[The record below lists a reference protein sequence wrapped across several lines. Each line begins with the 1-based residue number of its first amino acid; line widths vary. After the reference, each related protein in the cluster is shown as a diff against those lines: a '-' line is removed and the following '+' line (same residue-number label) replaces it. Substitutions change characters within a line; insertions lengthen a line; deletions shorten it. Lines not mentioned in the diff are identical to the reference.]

1 MIEGIFAG
9 DMAVLSGFKQFA
21 LRGNLVDM
29 ATGITVG
36 AAFGGLAKSLVD
48 DIIMP
53 PIGLMLGGVDFTNLF
68 VVLKPGSTPGP
79 YETLKAAT
87 EAGAVTIRYGSFLT
101 LVVTFLIVA
110 FAVYLLVS
118 GVQAARNHFEKQEAA
133 AAPPPAPTKEEV
145 LLTEIRDLLREQ
157 RR

>member
-1 MIEGIFAG
+1 MP
-9 DMAVLSGFKQFA
+9 VLSGFRKFA

-36 AAFGGLAKSLVD
+36 AAFGALAKSLVD

-53 PIGLMLGGVDFTNLF
+53 PVGLMLGGVDFSNLF
-68 VVLKPGSTPGP
+68 VVLKPGATPGP
-79 YETLKAAT
+79 YATLAAANA
-87 EAGAVTIRYGSFLT
+87 AGAVTLRYGSFLT
-101 LVVTFLIVA
+101 LFVTFLIVA

-118 GVQAARNHFEKQEAA
+118 AVQGAQHKLEKEEAA
-133 AAPPPAPTKEEV
+133 GPPPPPPPQEV

>member
-1 MIEGIFAG
+1 MP
-9 DMAVLSGFKQFA
+9 VLSGFRKFA

-53 PIGLMLGGVDFTNLF
+53 PVGLMLGGVDFSNLF
-68 VVLKPGSTPGP
+68 FVLKPGTTPGP
-79 YETLKAAT
+79 YATLAAANA
-87 EAGAVTIRYGSFLT
+87 AGAVTVRYGSFLT
-101 LVVTFLIVA
+101 LFVTFLIVA

-118 GVQAARNHFEKQEAA
+118 AVQGAQHKLEKEEAA
-133 AAPPPAPTKEEV
+133 GPPPPPPPQEV

>member
-1 MIEGIFAG
+1 
-9 DMAVLSGFKQFA
+9 MAVLGGFKQFA
-21 LRGNLVDM
+21 LRGSLVDM

-36 AAFGGLAKSLVD
+36 AAFGALAKSLVD

-53 PIGLMLGGVDFTNLF
+53 PVGLLLGGVDFSNLF
-68 VVLKPGSTPGP
+68 VVLKQGSPAGP
-79 YETLKAAT
+79 YATLAAANA
-87 EAGAVTIRYGSFLT
+87 AGAVTLRYGAFLT

-118 GVQAARNHFEKQEAA
+118 AVQAARLRFERQQA
-133 AAPPPAPTKEEV
+133 AAPPAPGPQEL

-157 RR
+157 RRG